1 MTTELVPASE
11 VQIVNSPEVEA
22 TEALQLI
29 RTGLGSLW
37 EGLARMVACE
47 GWRTLGYTSFRRW
60 ASDELHL
67 SLQSADL
74 YLKKTRRLMS
84 LSDVMKKTVGE
95 LEQSVALRNVRAR
108 RPTSPAYTSMRT
120 SVNRLRTIP
129 ALTDPKERRAATE
142 LREHLNRL
150 LEEQ

>member
-11 VQIVNSPEVEA
+11 VQLVNSPEVEA
-22 TEALQLI
+22 TEALHLI
-29 RTGLGSLW
+29 RTGLDSLW

-47 GWRTLGYTSFRRW
+47 GWRVLGYTSFRRW

-74 YLKKTRRLMS
+74 YLKKTRKLMTMS
-84 LSDVMKKTVGE
+84 EVMKKTVGE
-95 LEQSVALRNVRAR
+95 LEQSVSLRNVRAR
-108 RPTSPAYTSMRT
+108 QRPSPAYTSMRT
-120 SVNRLRTIP
+120 SANRLRTMP

-150 LEEQ
+150 LEDK